1 MLQCSRFLRLCSILR
16 GHCRVARRSFVGID
30 RPVPEDFGHEA
41 AVVGTEPSAS
51 FGALQ
56 VPEANLASSLD
67 SCSSCE
73 DVCSVF
79 KERRPRLK
87 PAELILLLSRVV
99 QLGCRQR
106 RDADQALCELW
117 PRTDFCLVALCCLH
131 GRHDVMHLP
140 SGVGDMYTDVI
151 SRIDCFSPTELL
163 YLVRMGAYIRGYHNR
178 ILRSHCE
185 RILSTSAWRL
195 DYTDLC
201 RTATVLACSS
211 DSVPFAKLI
220 GHVCVSRLLELPQCQ
235 RMMVF
240 GALAAAKHGST
251 LFLQSCVRHALNRNV
266 FTGTDAIKA
275 LVCYARKPSACSP
288 AVFENLLRRCVDLDL
303 SCLEPLELCDL
314 LWVTCKYSDMSREM
328 FQRCEPLLLQHCAT
342 LPGRNVSMLL
352 WALAD
357 SGFESPALLSALES
371 AATASA
377 ASMSPANVALCVN
390 SLSQLKGAGEASDFH
405 VKIEEE
411 VIANIMHFNGLDLA
425 MLAEG
430 YARLGLGSATL
441 HQCIQESAL
450 RYADDLPA
458 DCLSKLLW
466 SYGHLVGR
474 ESFFAGLQFSL
485 LQRVNQFSA
494 HELCRALWSYAVQ
507 RFFDVAF
514 WNSCLTL
521 LDVNQVRGNR
531 RCSLLYPALADL
543 VAVRKELL
551 TADVLRLIN
560 LTKGMFMNDELASY
574 CADTGERLAR
584 ALGSLNITASTG
596 DVFEGF
602 LLDASFEHQG
612 VRHAVLVYTRAN
624 TVDSG
629 SRPSGGMILKAR
641 YLRRHGIKVLHV
653 LRDAFMAMD
662 ENQCAALLSR
672 QLS

>member
-1 MLQCSRFLRLCSILR
+1 MLPCSRILRLCSLLR
-16 GHCRVARRSFVGID
+16 SHCRVSRRGFVGID
-30 RPVPEDFGHEA
+30 RPLPDDLFQDT

-56 VPEANLASSLD
+56 ACETALVPSLD
-67 SCSSCE
+67 SCSSIE

-99 QLGCRQR
+99 QLGCRHR
-106 RDADQALCELW
+106 RDAGDSLCELW
-117 PRTDFCLVALCCLH
+117 PRTDFCLVELCGWH
-131 GRHDVMHLP
+131 GRLDVMRLP

-151 SRIDCFSPTELL
+151 SRIDCFTPTELL
-163 YLVRMGAYIRGYHNR
+163 YLVRMGTYIRGYHNR

-185 RILSTSAWRL
+185 RILSTCAWRL
-195 DYTDLC
+195 DHTDLC
-201 RTATVLACSS
+201 RSATALACSS

-220 GHVCVSRLLELPQCQ
+220 GHVCTSRLLEFAPAQ

-240 GALAAAKHGST
+240 GALAAARHGAT
-251 LFLQSCVRHALNRNV
+251 LFLQSCARHALNRDV
-266 FTGTDAIKA
+266 FTGTDAVKA

-288 AVFENLLRRCVDLDL
+288 AVFENLLRRCVGLDL
-303 SCLEPLELCDL
+303 SCLGPLELCDL

-328 FQRCEPLLLQHCAT
+328 FRRCEPLLLQHCSD
-342 LPGRNVSMLL
+342 LPGRSISMLL

-371 AATASA
+371 AATAA
-377 ASMSPANVALCVN
+377 ASSMSPANAALCVN
-390 SLSQLKGAGEASDFH
+390 SLSQLKGAGAASDFH

-430 YARLGLGSATL
+430 YARLGTGSATL
-441 HQCIQESAL
+441 HQCVQEYAL

-466 SYGHLVGR
+466 AYGHLVGR
-474 ESFFAGLQFSL
+474 ESFFVGLQFPL

-507 RFFDVAF
+507 RFFDVTF
-514 WNSCLTL
+514 WSSCLTL

-531 RCSLLYPALADL
+531 RCALLYPALSDL

-551 TADVLRLIN
+551 TADVLRLLN
-560 LTKGMFMNDELASY
+560 LTKSMFMDDESAAY
-574 CADTGERLAR
+574 CAATGERLAS
-584 ALGSLNITASTG
+584 ALGSLGVTASTAEA
-596 DVFEGF
+596 FEGF

-612 VRHAVLVYTRAN
+612 VRHAVLVYTRTN

-641 YLRRHGIKVLHV
+641 HLRRHGIKVLHV

-662 ENQCAALLSR
+662 ERQRAALLSR